1 MVRYMVRITPKSY
14 YYNSIIQLH
23 VSRIKTYK
31 SIQAELYKMDR
42 EYIALIG
49 YNELTENSTDWIDR
63 VEVVKT
69 NRKYLLVVVKEPL
82 GFRIPRNGKLKPDAE
97 PDFIKLESDIIVY
110 LPLPEDAYK
119 VDKWRVGRGF
129 IEVRISRGGGNAYG
143 A

>member
-1 MVRYMVRITPKSY
+1 MVRITPESY

-49 YNELTENSTDWIDR
+49 FNVFTEKSTDWIDR

-69 NRKYLLVVVKEPL
+69 DRKYLLVVIKEPL
-82 GFRIPRNGKLKPDAE
+82 GFRIPRNGELNPDAE
-97 PDFIKLESDIIVY
+97 PDITKLESDIIVY

-119 VDKWRVGRGF
+119 VDKWRVARGF
-129 IEVRISRGGGNAYG
+129 IEVRISRINS
-143 A
+143 